1 MSKKVTGVD
10 AAKRIIY
17 WVKQTMG
24 PLTRTVWNSTNK
36 TLTMQHRNSSST
48 TTLNLKTEL
57 LNLVYPVGSIYIS
70 TGTTSPADFL
80 GGTWSIVGTNRVLWG
95 VSASTS
101 AGSTLDE
108 QLPNIKGTWRKH
120 TSASAGN
127 QVTDIGPGSFTSS
140 GAITKTTS
148 SQYNCLNDGSPGTY
162 VDGFTFDAH
171 NSSSVYTDNGIVRPA
186 AYTVH
191 MWRRTS

>member
-95 VSASTS
+95 VAASTS
-101 AGSTLDE
+101 AGSTLEE
-108 QLPNIKGTWRKH
+108 QLPNIKGTLDFSGGSQGH
-120 TSASAGN
+120 PEASVG
-127 QVTDIGPGSFTSS
+127 
-140 GAITKTTS
+140 GAFYKTANWS
-148 SQYNCLNDGSPGTY
+148 GTY
-162 VDGFTFDAH
+162 PWPVEGSSSTGPRKIGFDAKK
-171 NSSSVYTDNGIVRPA
+171 SSTTYTDKGVVRPA

-191 MWRRTS
+191 MWRRTA